1 MDRAVLIARKQEVRR
16 QLEQAERRLVALQ
29 ERPAAGLNGWW
40 QRRRETELA
49 REIERLMAEEG
60 MLRLAIDR
68 AKSAEPK

>member
-1 MDRAVLIARKQEVRR
+1 LIARKQEVRR
-16 QLEQAERRLVALQ
+16 QLEQAERRQAALQ

-40 QRRRETELA
+40 LRRRQAELV

-68 AKSAEPK
+68 AKSVEPERRRP